1 MIMKLKYI
9 FLFSA
14 TLLMGT
20 SCSDFL
26 DKEPIS
32 DNVDGNFFI
41 AENQLEPYCNN
52 MYSLLPD
59 HGTGTGT
66 FGYFTTD
73 NNSDDMTTVDQVDN
87 FLPQRIQVP
96 STGSYT
102 MFDTIR
108 NCNLFLERTDENI
121 KKRHI
126 ELKRQRKALHRR
138 NVFLPC
144 LCLLQFAE
152 NIR

>member
-1 MIMKLKYI
+1 MKLKYI

-14 TLLMGT
+14 TLLVGT

-32 DNVDGNFFI
+32 DNVDGNFFTT
-41 AENQLEPYCNN
+41 ENQLEPYCNN
-52 MYSLLPD
+52 MYGLLPD

-96 STGSYT
+96 STGSYDG
-102 MFDTIR
+102 FSNIR
-108 NCNLFLERTDENI
+108 NCNLFLERTEENI
-121 KKRHI
+121 KKAH
-126 ELKRQRKALHRR
+126 
-138 NVFLPC
+138 
-144 LCLLQFAE
+144 
-152 NIR
+152 

>member
-1 MIMKLKYI
+1 MKLKYI

-14 TLLMGT
+14 TLLVGT

-32 DNVDGNFFI
+32 DNVDGNFFT

-52 MYSLLPD
+52 MYGLLPD

-87 FLPQRIQVP
+87 SSLSVFKYLLLVA
-96 STGSYT
+96 
-102 MFDTIR
+102 M
-108 NCNLFLERTDENI
+108 TDSATFVTATSSWNVQ
-121 KKRHI
+121 KKT
-126 ELKRQRKALHRR
+126 
-138 NVFLPC
+138 
-144 LCLLQFAE
+144 
-152 NIR
+152 